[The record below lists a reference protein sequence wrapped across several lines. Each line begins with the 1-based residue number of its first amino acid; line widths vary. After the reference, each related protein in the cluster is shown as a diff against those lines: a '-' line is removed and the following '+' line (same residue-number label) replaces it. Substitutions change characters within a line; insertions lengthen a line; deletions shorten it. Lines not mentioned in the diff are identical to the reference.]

1 MEELID
7 LIATDSTPSKISDAI
22 KDILYA
28 KAADKINDIRPYVG
42 TTMFDNEG
50 NEEYS
55 EDQE

>member
-7 LIATDSTPSKISDAI
+7 LIATDSTPSEISDAI

-28 KAADKINDIRPYVG
+28 KAADKINDLRPYVG
-42 TTMFDNEG
+42 TSMFDDEG
-50 NEEYS
+50 NEETF